1 MDPFSLLTDP
11 FLLSEILLQGLVR
24 GSMYALMA
32 AGLALIFGILGVKNF
47 AHGELFMLGAY
58 MMFLV
63 VVVLQLPFLLGLAAA
78 MAALFLFGVAVE
90 RTLVATLRR
99 RAGRDWLLDAFV
111 LTIGL
116 MVILQNLAL
125 ILFGSR
131 RRGVP
136 ELIPGVVEIG
146 DIVVTWERLVI
157 LIASA
162 AVAVALWAFVKYSR
176 PGKAIRAA
184 AQNPEAAQS
193 LGIDV
198 FRVYTLTFGLGS
210 ALAGLSGALLLSI
223 FAAYPTVGFQ
233 PVLKS
238 LAVVIL
244 GGLGHVP
251 GAILGGLLLGV
262 LEAYSIF
269 FMAAGWQSVVV
280 AGVVVLILILRPRG
294 LFASGRGD
302 RP

>member
-1 MDPFSLLTDP
+1 MDLSLLADP
-11 FLLSEILLQGLVR
+11 FLLTEIMVQGLVR

-47 AHGELFMLGAY
+47 AHGEFFMLGAY

-78 MAALFLFGVAVE
+78 MTALFLFGVFVE

-136 ELIPGVVEIG
+136 ELIPGSVEIG
-146 DIVVTWERLVI
+146 DIIVTWERLVI
-157 LIASA
+157 LLVSA
-162 AVAVALWAFVKYSR
+162 ATGVALWAFIKHSR
-176 PGKAIRAA
+176 PGKAIRAS
-184 AQNPEAAQS
+184 AQNPEAAQT

-198 FRVYTLTFGLGS
+198 ARVYTLTFGLGS
-210 ALAGLSGALLLSI
+210 ALAGLAGALLLSI

-269 FMAAGWQSVVV
+269 FMAAGWQTVVV
-280 AGVVVLILILRPRG
+280 AGVVVLILIFRPRG